1 MFDEHLDDSEDDT
14 NEVEL
19 LLPRRETK
27 QQAELRRSNAR
38 KRSRV
43 ALGCACNIL
52 NGTLG
57 PGMLVLPLAFR
68 RTGLGYGIALLVVDW
83 ALSYLALR
91 LLLDACA
98 HTRLTSL
105 VQLARAHGPKMSMF
119 VDWSV
124 VLYFYGTC
132 ISYLILVG
140 GTFDHLLHYYSEGRV
155 NAAGHEGFHEA
166 LHEHGRRLTQIV
178 EDLAPPPPPLP
189 QPPALRY
196 GPVQYALSGQTLT
209 LTNETYHGTVATYF
223 GEDAWKH
230 APDGGDALLS
240 AFTLGIMLPLS
251 CQSSLDS
258 IGTVSRFVPVL
269 YAYLCA
275 TVWSTRQKVSAAATA
290 TLAAYDATLAYN
302 RQAQAGAWPVLQALP
317 TMVYCFST
325 QAVHRPHPNP
335 NLDPYPPLPLPLP
348 VPLTLTLSLT
358 PLRPST
364 CPRSRRYTCRRTG
377 RPR

>member
-1 MFDEHLDDSEDDT
+1 MFDGDPDDSEDDT

-68 RTGLGYGIALLVVDW
+68 RTGLVYGVALLVVDW

-98 HTRLTSL
+98 HTHASGLKVRAGPSCRHSAGWLDGLGCAFTCQNCLLRKALLFSHRMVCPARGELGFPARRRLTSL

-140 GTFDHLLHYYSEGRV
+140 GTFDHLLHYYSEAPR
-155 NAAGHEGFHEA
+155 HWY
-166 LHEHGRRLTQIV
+166 Q
-178 EDLAPPPPPLP
+178 APPPPAVPELGP
-189 QPPALRY
+189 CASSGRAWRLQAGSALR
-196 GPVQYALSGQTLT
+196 
-209 LTNETYHGTVATYF
+209 
-223 GEDAWKH
+223 GEK
-230 APDGGDALLS
+230 
-240 AFTLGIMLPLS
+240 
-251 CQSSLDS
+251 
-258 IGTVSRFVPVL
+258 
-269 YAYLCA
+269 
-275 TVWSTRQKVSAAATA
+275 
-290 TLAAYDATLAYN
+290 
-302 RQAQAGAWPVLQALP
+302 ALP
-317 TMVYCFST
+317 PGA
-325 QAVHRPHPNP
+325 Q
-335 NLDPYPPLPLPLP
+335 P
-348 VPLTLTLSLT
+348 VPRVLEPASRSIRAASKVANATM
-358 PLRPST
+358 P
-364 CPRSRRYTCRRTG
+364 PRLLMDQTG
-377 RPR
+377 HGQCGGARGLPRGET